1 MSVTMR
7 APMPS
12 IYHTPQSNSPASVH
26 SPQDSLGRP
35 MYGQHPQHIA
45 YYPPYP
51 FSQPAH
57 YAHHAGSSPHPSL
70 ASHPPLSVSYQ
81 PGHAI
86 RQQTMHPQTPVMD
99 TSPRSKSSQ
108 TPLQRP
114 ISRMGPPSVTL
125 GPMHGGP
132 PASSNAN
139 QSAAPGPIP
148 ATTPLVIKQ
157 DDNGVRW
164 ISFEYSRD
172 RVKVTYQIRCDVET
186 VDTNTLSR
194 EHREANCVY
203 PRACNKAEPY
213 RGNRLIYETEC
224 NEVGW
229 ALAFL
234 NPELRGKRG
243 LIQRAVDSWRNSN
256 NDQNLRSRRVRRLT
270 KTTKRNHG
278 HLNSQSGSSTAG
290 TPVAA
295 GATTTVQ
302 DLRQPGAIV
311 ASSHLHHHHMAPEG
325 RTRSGDGDVS
335 SMFHPHCSKFT

>member
-1 MSVTMR
+1 MSVPMR
-7 APMPS
+7 AQMPS

-26 SPQDSLGRP
+26 SPQDPHGRQ
-35 MYGQHPQHIA
+35 MYGHHPQHVS
-45 YYPPYP
+45 YYPQYSYP
-51 FSQPAH
+51 QHSHYVHHPGPSQ
-57 YAHHAGSSPHPSL
+57 HPSL
-70 ASHPPLSVSYQ
+70 ASHPPLSMGYQ

-86 RQQTMHPQTPVMD
+86 QQQAPHPQTPVMD
-99 TSPRSKSSQ
+99 ISSGSKSSQ
-108 TPLQRP
+108 TLQRP
-114 ISRMGPPSVTL
+114 TSRMGPPSIAL
-125 GPMHGGP
+125 GSMHAGP

-157 DDNGVRW
+157 DDNGVQW

-186 VDTNTLSR
+186 VDTKTLTR

-203 PRACNKAEPY
+203 PRACSKAEPY
-213 RGNRLIYETEC
+213 RGNRLSYETEC

-229 ALAFL
+229 ALAYL

-256 NDQNLRSRRVRRLT
+256 QDQKLRSRRVRRLT
-270 KTTKRNHG
+270 KTTKRNHN

-295 GATTTVQ
+295 GITIVH
-302 DLRQPGAIV
+302 DHRQPKTNV
-311 ASSHLHHHHMAPEG
+311 VSSQIHHHHMPHDG
-325 RTRSGDGDVS
+325 RPQSGEGDGS
-335 SMFHPHCSKFT
+335 GMFHPIS